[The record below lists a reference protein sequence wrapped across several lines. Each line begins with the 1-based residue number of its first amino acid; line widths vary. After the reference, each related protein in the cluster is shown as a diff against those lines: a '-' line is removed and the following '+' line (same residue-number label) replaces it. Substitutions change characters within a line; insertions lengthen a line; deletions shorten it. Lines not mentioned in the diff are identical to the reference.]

1 LLAGSD
7 LDLKRKSWLLIAE
20 ARQNQQNFQGAKDA
34 KAKAESFFG
43 H

>member
-1 LLAGSD
+1 
-7 LDLKRKSWLLIAE
+7 LLIAE